1 MNIVTPSK
9 IDLVHGSFA
18 NDSATAFR
26 GGFPVSGGHGAE
38 TLSAV
43 YIELD
48 PGKSLGE
55 HTDSP
60 EELLLV
66 LQGAV
71 EFTVGDERARA
82 QSGQMA
88 VVPAMVPHNIRNV
101 GEGLAKVIGF
111 FGSPSVVAT
120 FVEPVQPFNE
130 RVLTF
135 GQDPALTLP

>member
-1 MNIVTPSK
+1 MNIVTPGD
-9 IDLVHGSFA
+9 IDLVHGGFA
-18 NDSATAFR
+18 HDPGTAFR
-26 GGFPVSGGHGAE
+26 GGFPVSGGNGAE

-66 LQGAV
+66 LEGEV
-71 EFTVGDERARA
+71 EFSVGRQRARA
-82 QSGQMA
+82 RATQLA
-88 VVPAMVPHNIRNV
+88 IVPSMVPHNIRNV
-101 GEGLAKVIGF
+101 GAGVAKVIGF
-111 FGSPSVVAT
+111 FGSPTVVAT

-135 GQDPALTLP
+135 GEIPATALN